1 MESFEQVYETHF
13 SFVWRTLRGL
23 GLAEVQA
30 QDAAQDVFLI
40 VYRRLPE
47 FDGRA
52 AVRTWLFQIALRVAS
67 DHRRRVRRKGTEP
80 LEETVVDSTPG
91 PEERTEQTKALQQLQ
106 HLLDLLPE
114 EQRLVLLLT
123 EWEEM
128 TGPEVAAL
136 LDISVNT
143 VASRLRRAREA
154 LLQQLRLQEPLR

>member
-23 GLAEVQA
+23 GLSDSQA
-30 QDAAQDVFLI
+30 QDAAQDVFLV

-52 AVRTWLFQIALRVAS
+52 AVRTWLFQIAVRVAS
-67 DHRRRVRRKGTEP
+67 DHRRSAQRKGTEP
-80 LEETVVDSTPG
+80 LEEAMADTTPG
-91 PEERTEQTKALQQLQ
+91 PEDRTEQAQALWQLQ
-106 HLLDLLPE
+106 RMLDQLPD

-128 TGPEVAAL
+128 TGPEIAAL
-136 LDISVNT
+136 LGINVNT

-154 LLQQLRLQEPLR
+154 LQQQIQEPSR

>member
-23 GLAEVQA
+23 GLSEVQS

-67 DHRRRVRRKGTEP
+67 DHRRHARRKGTEP
-80 LEETVVDSTPG
+80 LEESVMDAAPG
-91 PEERTEQTKALQQLQ
+91 PEDRTAQVQALSRLQ
-106 HLLDLLPE
+106 HMLDQLPD

-128 TGPEVAAL
+128 TGPEIAAL

-154 LLQQLRLQEPLR
+154 LLLQLRSQEPLR